1 MNAMAAANMQLQQQL
16 ANAQQ
21 PVEVEEQEAVVITD
35 PNIAPRTVFFTIGS
49 DKLSPQEEMNLS
61 YLASRIKEFPGTT
74 YTINGYADSA
84 TGSPA
89 FNQKLSLERAQ
100 VVKDLLVKKYGI
112 PADNLKVA
120 AGGGVDKFGQPILN
134 RVVLVETAK

>member
-1 MNAMAAANMQLQQQL
+1 MC
-16 ANAQQ
+16 
-21 PVEVEEQEAVVITD
+21 IRD
-35 PNIAPRTVFFTIGS
+35 SFKIGS

-61 YLASRIKEFPGTT
+61 YLASKIKESPNAT

-84 TGSPA
+84 TGTPA

-112 PADNLKVA
+112 SADRLKVA

-134 RVVLVETAK
+134 RVVLVESAQ